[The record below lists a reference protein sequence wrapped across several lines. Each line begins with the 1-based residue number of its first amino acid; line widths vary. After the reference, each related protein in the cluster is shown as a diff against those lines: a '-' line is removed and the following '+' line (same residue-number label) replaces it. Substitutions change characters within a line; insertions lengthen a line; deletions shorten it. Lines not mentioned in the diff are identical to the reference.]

1 MANYNY
7 HEAVLA
13 DVREW
18 LEDHFDE
25 LPPRFEDRDEMIQY
39 LNDEMWTADSVTGN
53 ASGSYTFCTATA
65 KEYVLSDPDTVKE
78 AFEEFD
84 EESRFADLFFSDE
97 WETMDVIARCY
108 CLVGAISE
116 AVDELPDHL
125 FETEAAERYCVIDR
139 PREGSGDYF
148 TEWFSD
154 EYDARFSAEDAWH
167 HLTDAERKKRIIEVL
182 HAVNYDPEAVDHY
195 DGDIIWNADEDY
207 TEI

>member
-18 LEDHFDE
+18 LEDHADE

-53 ASGSYTFCTATA
+53 ASGSYTFSRTTA
-65 KEYVLSDPDTVKE
+65 KDYVLSDLDTVRE
-78 AFEEFD
+78 AVEEFGEKKQFCD
-84 EESRFADLFFSDE
+84 WFFAEE
-97 WETMDVIARCY
+97 WESIDVLARCY
-108 CLVGAISE
+108 CLYGAISE
-116 AVDELPDHL
+116 AVGELPGHL
-125 FETEAAERYCVIDR
+125 FETEAAERYCVVVHSRD
-139 PREGSGDYF
+139 GSGDYF

-167 HLTDAERKKRIIEVL
+167 HLTNAERKKRIVEVL
-182 HAVNYDPEAVDHY
+182 HAVDYDPEAVDHY